1 MIPLVKPFIASSEV
15 MMPEIEKILYS
26 GYIAEGEKVY
36 EFERSFGEYV
46 DNPNVLSLNS
56 GTAALH
62 IALMLAGVGPDD
74 EVISTALTAEP
85 TNVAIKLVGAKVVW
99 ADVDPATGLIAP
111 QSIRQKIS
119 PRTKAIIVVHYAG
132 MVCDMDRINAIA
144 ADAGIPVIEDAAHA
158 MGSGYNGKQSKMSFI
173 KRTFRPIYHFFLL
186 LRILNVHKT
195 IYINLKYLPWGQAL
209 RFPIFVFGRLKIQ
222 RSDNGGIEIRH
233 ARICRGMIK
242 IGKNIDGHYSHNL
255 PVELILSQKLI
266 FQGYAWISGGTMI
279 ETYRGTIDIGNFCVI
294 GSGTM
299 LKSESGIILGN
310 LTRIA
315 YCSTI
320 MDTNVHFI
328 KNTKTGKVN
337 NSSAP
342 ISIGIGCW
350 INAFSFIS
358 KPILKKKSLEVIYYD
373 FDSQDCN
380 ANIVSCRAKF
390 TGYTLSTIQPT
401 MPFALW
407 KKYPRKSAISITPT
421 SVMGEPTTL
430 RSGKPSKTE
439 RNIML

>member
-158 MGSGYNGKQSKMSFI
+158 MGSGYNGKPVGSNSEYTCFSLQAIKHLTTVDGGFISLKDATQLSDGRKLRWFGLDIDRIVNSHKENGRYYDQQLQGIPGVTVIPYYADTEPSYWLYTMKVENRAGFI
-173 KRTFRPIYHFFLL
+173 KMMEENGIMASELH
-186 LRILNVHKT
+186 LRNDRHSVFAESKCELPALDDFYSRFVH
-195 IYINLKYLPWGQAL
+195 IPCGWW
-209 RFPIFVFGRLKIQ
+209 V
-222 RSDNGGIEIRH
+222 D
-233 ARICRGMIK
+233 
-242 IGKNIDGHYSHNL
+242 D
-255 PVELILSQKLI
+255 
-266 FQGYAWISGGTMI
+266 
-279 ETYRGTIDIGNFCVI
+279 
-294 GSGTM
+294 
-299 LKSESGIILGN
+299 
-310 LTRIA
+310 
-315 YCSTI
+315 
-320 MDTNVHFI
+320 
-328 KNTKTGKVN
+328 
-337 NSSAP
+337 
-342 ISIGIGCW
+342 
-350 INAFSFIS
+350 
-358 KPILKKKSLEVIYYD
+358 
-373 FDSQDCN
+373 
-380 ANIVSCRAKF
+380 
-390 TGYTLSTIQPT
+390 
-401 MPFALW
+401 
-407 KKYPRKSAISITPT
+407 
-421 SVMGEPTTL
+421 
-430 RSGKPSKTE
+430 TE
-439 RNIML
+439 RKRIVALIRKGW